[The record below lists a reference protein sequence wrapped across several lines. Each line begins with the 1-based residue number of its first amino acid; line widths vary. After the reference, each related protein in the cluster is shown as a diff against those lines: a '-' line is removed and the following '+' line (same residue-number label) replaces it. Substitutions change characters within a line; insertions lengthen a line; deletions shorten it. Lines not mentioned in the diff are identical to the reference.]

1 MHNWVMQVLWPDRGA
16 AGEDTTGARCGAV
29 ERETACVGWVVEWNT
44 FTLHGNSIN
53 IWGVFIWVVAMRDKC
68 ELSQ

>member
-1 MHNWVMQVLWPDRGA
+1 MHNCVMQVFWLEMDA
-16 AGEDTTGARCGAV
+16 AGEDTPGADWWELRDGGDMWL
-29 ERETACVGWVVEWNT
+29 RWNT

-53 IWGVFIWVVAMRDKC
+53 MLRVFVWVVAMREKC